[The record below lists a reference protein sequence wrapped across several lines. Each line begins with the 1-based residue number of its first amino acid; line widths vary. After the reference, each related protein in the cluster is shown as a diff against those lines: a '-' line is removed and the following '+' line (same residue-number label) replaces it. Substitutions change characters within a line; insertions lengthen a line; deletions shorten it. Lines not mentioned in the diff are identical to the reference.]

1 MGVRISLIKKAE
13 MDQLGTLEEL
23 ILLTVCSLGEDA
35 YGVSVHQ
42 KLGEHTGRPLTL
54 GAVHTT
60 LYRLQDKGFVDSTM
74 GGATNT
80 RGGRRKRY
88 FRATGSGIAALR
100 SSRDVRKSFWK
111 TIPAMDSAVAL
122 R

>member
-1 MGVRISLIKKAE
+1 

-23 ILLTVCSLGEDA
+23 VLLAVCSLSEEA

-42 KLGEHTGRPLTL
+42 KLGENTGRPLTL

-60 LYRLQDKGFVDSTM
+60 LYRLQDKGFLDSKL

-80 RGGRRKRY
+80 RGGRRKR
-88 FRATGSGIAALR
+88 FFQATGAGLEALR
-100 SSRDVRKSFWK
+100 AAQSVRQKFWK
-111 TIPAMDSAVAL
+111 TIPALDAVTAL
-122 R
+122 A